1 MSSTPPPSEI
11 LEVPC
16 TPPRFVSTRNAYS
29 ENTSSNTPIET
40 PTGTPTCTPK
50 KPRFEDDISSTTK
63 KRGAFSDSK
72 VRRDGSIS
80 VMSFSADSN
89 RKRAEQKSGKK
100 MLHRHI
106 FYAKKFFLALIMNF
120 VSYCDM
126 DFGSYYGFEAIFTKR
141 VERTLPNGDTQH
153 LTIVEMDEHLQAK
166 PEDGPKYARLFI
178 QALLKLN
185 KVLVE
190 KGFFPQMDAKPEN
203 SMALVADDGSLVD
216 VMIIDITTVK
226 REIEGKKQSHADWY
240 EDATST
246 EYLVGYEED
255 PTRYAR
261 TILLAKKLLEN
272 PEVLISKVQ
281 ANMEGKDF
289 GLRDHPIFE
298 EVENLPDNDPAVV
311 EMVQQFPMMI

>member
-1 MSSTPPPSEI
+1 MSTTPPPPEI

-16 TPPRFVSTRNAYS
+16 TPPRFVSTRNADS
-29 ENTSSNTPIET
+29 ENTSLNTPSGT
-40 PTGTPTCTPK
+40 PTGTPK

-63 KRGAFSDSK
+63 KRGAFSNSTD
-72 VRRDGSIS
+72 RGNGSIS
-80 VMSFSADSN
+80 VQSFSADSN

-106 FYAKKFFLALIMNF
+106 YYAKKLLLALMMNF

-126 DFGSYYGFEAIFTKR
+126 NFGSYYGFEAIFTKR

-153 LTIVEMDEHLQAK
+153 LTVVEMDEHLQAK
-166 PEDGPKYARLFI
+166 PEDGPRYARLFI

-185 KVLVE
+185 EVLVE

-203 SMALVADDGSLVD
+203 SMALVAEDGSLVD

-226 REIEGKKQSHADWY
+226 REIKGNKQSHADWY
-240 EDATST
+240 EDSTST
-246 EYLVGYEED
+246 EYLVGDEEN

-261 TILLAKKLLEN
+261 TILLGKKLLEN

-281 ANMEGKDF
+281 ANMEWKDF
-289 GLRDHPIFE
+289 GLRDHPIYK
-298 EVENLPDNDPAVV
+298 EVENLPDNDPALQ
-311 EMVQQFPMMI
+311 EMTHQFPMMI

>member
-1 MSSTPPPSEI
+1 MSSTPPPPEI
-11 LEVPC
+11 LEVPG
-16 TPPRFVSTRNAYS
+16 TPPRFVRTRNADS
-29 ENTSSNTPIET
+29 ENTSSNTPFGT
-40 PTGTPTCTPK
+40 PTGTPK

-120 VSYCDM
+120 VSYCDL

-166 PEDGPKYARLFI
+166 PEDGPRYARLFI

-203 SMALVADDGSLVD
+203 STL
-216 VMIIDITTVK
+216 
-226 REIEGKKQSHADWY
+226 
-240 EDATST
+240 
-246 EYLVGYEED
+246 
-255 PTRYAR
+255 
-261 TILLAKKLLEN
+261 
-272 PEVLISKVQ
+272 
-281 ANMEGKDF
+281 
-289 GLRDHPIFE
+289 
-298 EVENLPDNDPAVV
+298 
-311 EMVQQFPMMI
+311 